1 MSCRCTG
8 EQDSHFTFRE
18 EGKKKGLQGSGG
30 GWWWVSPLSLL
41 SLPLFLRDSFSFSVG
56 SRSSLALQKAQT
68 GMQRRLCREY
78 KKIGDPWEG
87 SARLNRSL

>member
-18 EGKKKGLQGSGG
+18 EGKKKGLQESGG

-41 SLPLFLRDSFSFSVG
+41 SLPLFLPRLLFLLSWIKKLSGTSKG
-56 SRSSLALQKAQT
+56 TNWHAEEAL
-68 GMQRRLCREY
+68 
-78 KKIGDPWEG
+78 
-87 SARLNRSL
+87 